1 MNRRLASF
9 IGALLLLSCF
19 QSLRLSGVAQAQ
31 ARETFSIGVAGE
43 CGANGEPDPRNFTD
57 HALLERFIYRPILS
71 PRDGTLLRRAAVV
84 SVRTEPPTAGAS
96 SVLTVNSSM
105 TFADG
110 SPFSAADLE
119 FSINRCRRGAA
130 SVIDVGGGDVKV
142 VVKGETDDLRRCPFV
157 SQRAAELFGARFEH
171 NGAVLASGPYEPYT
185 LSATEIVVA
194 RMAVEVRGAK
204 RVTILRCQP
213 LFELISLVRTGVLE
227 AAYLPLGTVA
237 AAKVSSTDETVFTK
251 PCQSDAGYGYEVFSR
266 NRTISCIEGLD
277 PLAIIPG

>member
-9 IGALLLLSCF
+9 IGALLLLSCIQPLGF
-19 QSLRLSGVAQAQ
+19 CGVARAQ
-31 ARETFSIGVAGE
+31 AREAFSIGVAGE
-43 CGANGEPDPRNFTD
+43 CGVNGEPDPRNSTD
-57 HALLERFIYRPILS
+57 QQLLQRFIYRPVLS
-71 PRDGTLLRRAAVV
+71 PRDGTLLRRAAVLA
-84 SVRTEPPTAGAS
+84 VRTEPPAAGAR
-96 SVLTVNSSM
+96 SVLSVNSSM

-110 SPFSAADLE
+110 SPFSATDLE
-119 FSINRCRRGAA
+119 FSINRCRHGAA
-130 SVIDVGGGDVKV
+130 SVIDAGGGNVQV
-142 VVKGETDDLRRCPFV
+142 VVKGDTDDLRRCPFV
-157 SQRAAELFGARFEH
+157 SQRAAELFGARFER
-171 NGAVLASGPYEPYT
+171 NGAALASGPYEPYA
-185 LSATEIVVA
+185 LSPTEIVVA
-194 RMAVEVRGAK
+194 RMAIEVRGAK

-237 AAKVSSTDETVFTK
+237 SAKVSSTDETVFTR